1 MSATLQAG
9 AATAAM
15 PQRNSS
21 FWKTTA
27 VLTVLRLLI
36 VAVVLVIWEFSSDRI
51 ISKFW
56 VSSPTAVFAVLQR
69 WVLDGS
75 LWMHLGATLQ
85 AISIGYVIGC
95 ASGILLGLLLGFLPR
110 VQRIF
115 VPFLSAFYSIP
126 KIALA
131 PLFVIILGI
140 GIESKICLVAVTVF
154 FLLLFATMD
163 GMRDIDEDV
172 VESLEIMGATR
183 TEIATKLVMPA
194 TKPWIFTGMRLSVRY
209 AMTAAILGEVLA
221 SNRGIGFLIEY
232 NSGHFNAAGVFAAV
246 ALLVLFG
253 VAVTEFLTRFEGGS
267 AVEKLPF

>member
-1 MSATLQAG
+1 MDINAEPAAPAKPSRDFWHSTAG
-9 AATAAM
+9 
-15 PQRNSS
+15 
-21 FWKTTA
+21 
-27 VLTVLRLLI
+27 LTVVRIAIVVVFLL
-36 VAVVLVIWEFSSDRI
+36 AWEFASGRI

-56 VSSPTAVFAVLQR
+56 VSSPAAIFAVFQR

-75 LWMHLGATLQ
+75 LWMHLGATLK
-85 AISIGYVIGC
+85 AIAAGYVIGC
-95 ASGILLGLLLGFLPR
+95 ACGILTGLLLGFLPR
-110 VQRIF
+110 VQRVF

-163 GMRDIDEDV
+163 GMRDVDEDF

-183 TEIATKLVMPA
+183 SEIATKLIMPA
-194 TKPWIFTGMRLSVRY
+194 AKPWIFTGMRISVRY
-209 AMTAAILGEVLA
+209 AMTAAILGEVIA
-221 SNRGIGFLIEY
+221 SNQGIGFLIEY
-232 NSGHFNAAGVFAAV
+232 NSGQFNAAGVFAAV
-246 ALLVLFG
+246 LLLVLIG
-253 VAVTEFLTRFEGGS
+253 VAVTEFLTRFERGS

>member
-1 MSATLQAG
+1 MNAAVQPG
-9 AATAAM
+9 ATAPAGEKG
-15 PQRNSS
+15 R
-21 FWKTTA
+21 FWRTTWG
-27 VLTVLRLLI
+27 LTILR
-36 VAVVLVIWEFSSDRI
+36 VVLVVLFLAAWEFSSGRL

-56 VSSPTAVFAVLQR
+56 VSSPSAIFAVFQR

-75 LWMHLGATLQ
+75 LWMHLGATLK
-85 AISIGYVIGC
+85 AIAAGYVIGC
-95 ASGILLGLLLGFLPR
+95 ATGILTGLLLGFMPR
-110 VQRIF
+110 VQRVF

-163 GMRDIDEDV
+163 GMRDIDGDF
-172 VESLEIMGATR
+172 VESLQIMGATR

-194 TKPWIFTGMRLSVRY
+194 AKPWIFTGMRISVRY
-209 AMTAAILGEVLA
+209 AMTAAILGEVIA
-221 SNRGIGFLIEY
+221 SNQGIGFLIEY
-232 NSGHFNAAGVFAAV
+232 NSGQFNAAGVFAAV
-246 ALLVLFG
+246 LLLVLFG
-253 VAVTEFLTRFEGGS
+253 VAVTEFLTRFERGS